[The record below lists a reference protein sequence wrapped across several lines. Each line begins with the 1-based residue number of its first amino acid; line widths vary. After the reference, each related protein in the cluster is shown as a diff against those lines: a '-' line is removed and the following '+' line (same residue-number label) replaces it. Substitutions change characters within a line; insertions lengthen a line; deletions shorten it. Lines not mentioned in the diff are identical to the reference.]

1 MFQEQK
7 DEIKGSFEVKNSDS
21 DIGVNFFPCWWN
33 RSTRIEKHLKS
44 KYEAA

>member
-21 DIGVNFFPCWWN
+21 DIGVNFFPC
-33 RSTRIEKHLKS
+33 
-44 KYEAA
+44 